1 MSELLSVADVNAL
14 FGQSYRELP
23 AHICEVDDAEVEA
36 LPPRQRARFRL
47 MQAGVM
53 RIQLGQREA
62 SLRTTLR
69 ALEVVDPHTD
79 LLVFLRLNNEVSYYH
94 LTGGVLADAI
104 ERLVTVRWWTREPSR
119 EVIDTEWLLASYN
132 LGGALRILGD
142 VHSAH
147 ALNVEIYER
156 VAHTSKTLLSRT
168 YTLGAV
174 VCSALAVG
182 EVALARRVWSEL
194 EATGASQ
201 DDNPQVRFNLAQ
213 AQAEMALLDGHAEQA
228 LAAVQFAL
236 GVRKREEPD
245 NVVYLCEVGAKAA
258 LLLGELEQAHA
269 LAERMVRAARSYS
282 EGVLEQRALGM
293 LGRVAAAM
301 GDHQRVAE
309 LLEQATD
316 QRQRHS
322 TSGLAPMFMGIVG
335 KYQTQLS
342 AQETQLLHTNQR
354 LERNLRELA
363 QARDRAQA
371 AAQAR
376 HSFLSSMS
384 HELRTPLHGV
394 MGNADLLQET
404 ELNAE
409 QREML
414 GMIQRCAGLTLS
426 IVDDILDLRKLEEG
440 KVELDPVPFTLVQPA
455 QDVVDSLRPIAQS
468 KGLRLALVVD
478 PELPEQVLG
487 DDRRLQQVLLN
498 LVSNALKFT
507 TVGQVQLTVSPQED
521 GVRFSVQ
528 DTGAGI
534 APQRLSAIFDAY
546 VQASPNTARGSGGTG
561 LGLPISRHLVALLG
575 GTLQVSSVLGEGA
588 EFHFV
593 LPLASISTLPQEPE
607 AELSLAG
614 VQVLV
619 AEDNPINRMV
629 IERMLLGLQ
638 AEVSVVEGGEDALR
652 LALSSRPQVLL
663 LDLHMP
669 DLNGDEVCLALRAEG
684 YTGAVLA
691 LTASA
696 MAEDRES
703 CLAAGMDGYL
713 TKPLTRSALAQ
724 GVRSALGARA
734 GGGSPA

>member
-1 MSELLSVADVNAL
+1 MSKSLSVADVNAL
-14 FGQSYRELP
+14 FGQSYRDLP
-23 AHICEVDDAEVEA
+23 THICEVDDAEVEA

-53 RIQLGQREA
+53 RIQLGLRED

-69 ALEVVDPHTD
+69 ALEVVDPNSD

-104 ERLVTVRWWTREPSR
+104 ERLVTVRWWSREPGR
-119 EVIDTEWLLASYN
+119 EAIETEWLLATYN
-132 LGGALRILGD
+132 LGCSLRILGD
-142 VHSAH
+142 VQSAH
-147 ALNVEIYER
+147 ALNLEIYER
-156 VAHTSKTLLSRT
+156 VAPTSKTLLSRT
-168 YTLGAV
+168 YTLSAV
-174 VCSALAVG
+174 VCSAVAAG
-182 EVALARRVWSEL
+182 DQALARRVWAEL
-194 EATGASQ
+194 LATDAAQ

-213 AQAEMALLDGHAEQA
+213 ARAVMASLDGQAQQA
-228 LAAVQFAL
+228 LDAVCFAL
-236 GVRKREEPD
+236 SVRKREEPD
-245 NVVYLCEVGAKAA
+245 NVVYLCEVGVKAA
-258 LLLGELEQAHA
+258 LMLGELEQAA
-269 LAERMVRAARSYS
+269 TLAERMVEAARSYT
-282 EGVLEQRALGM
+282 EGILEQRALGM
-293 LGRVAAAM
+293 LGRVAAAK

-322 TSGLAPMFMGIVG
+322 TTGLAPMFMGIVS

-354 LERNLRELA
+354 LERNLSELA

-371 AAQAR
+371 AAHAR

-394 MGNADLLQET
+394 MGNADLLEET
-404 ELNAE
+404 ELSAA

-440 KVELDPVPFTLVQPA
+440 KVELDPVPFTLAQPA
-455 QDVVDSLRPIAQS
+455 QDVVDSLQPMAQS
-468 KGLRLALVVD
+468 KGLRLVVRVD

-487 DDRRLQQVLLN
+487 DDRRVQQVLLN

-507 TVGQVQLTVSPQED
+507 DQGQVLLSVTPAGD
-521 GVRFSVQ
+521 GVRFSVR

-534 APQRLSAIFDAY
+534 APERLTAIFDAY
-546 VQASPNTARGSGGTG
+546 VQASASTSRGTGGTG

-575 GTLQVSSVLGEGA
+575 GTLQVSSVPGQGS

-593 LPLASISTLPQEPE
+593 LPLASTSTLPQNPEP
-607 AELSLAG
+607 ELSLAG

-638 AEVSVVEGGEDALR
+638 AQVSVVEGGEDALR
-652 LALSSRPQVLL
+652 VALSSRPQVLL

-669 DLNGDEVCLALRAEG
+669 DLNGDEVCMALRAEG

-691 LTASA
+691 LAGSLPASNA
-696 MAEDRES
+696 SIASRKS
-703 CLAAGMDGYL
+703 
-713 TKPLTRSALAQ
+713 SF
-724 GVRSALGARA
+724 LGLGRRLPK
-734 GGGSPA
+734 SV